1 MLLDMGGGEV
11 YADLA
16 MLSAERV
23 RTGGGVE
30 GMNEPWRVGSAE
42 GLDMMMMMMMIAD
55 RQQTM
60 MIARCRW

>member
-16 MLSAERV
+16 MLSTDRV

-42 GLDMMMMMMMIAD
+42 GLDMTMMMIAD
-55 RQQTM
+55 RQHTM
-60 MIARCRW
+60 MIARYRW